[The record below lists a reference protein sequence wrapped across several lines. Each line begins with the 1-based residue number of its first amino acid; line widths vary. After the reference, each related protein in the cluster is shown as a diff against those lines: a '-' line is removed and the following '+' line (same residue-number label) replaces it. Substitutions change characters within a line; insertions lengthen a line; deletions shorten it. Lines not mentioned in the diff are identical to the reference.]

1 MKFSLVNY
9 AAISEEGLAPKIT
22 KDYSRKICE
31 FTPRLSA
38 NPLKPSSIE
47 LFVYYGWDY
56 FFRSAIAILSKVIPS
71 KGLPTN

>member
-1 MKFSLVNY
+1 MKFLLVNY

-38 NPLKPSSIE
+38 NPLKPNSIE

-56 FFRSAIAILSKVIPS
+56 FFRSTIIFFINVSYSK
-71 KGLPTN
+71 

>member
-1 MKFSLVNY
+1 VKFSLVNY

-47 LFVYYGWDY
+47 LFVYYGWDH
-56 FFRSAIAILSKVIPS
+56 FFRNTIIFFVYVSYSK
-71 KGLPTN
+71 